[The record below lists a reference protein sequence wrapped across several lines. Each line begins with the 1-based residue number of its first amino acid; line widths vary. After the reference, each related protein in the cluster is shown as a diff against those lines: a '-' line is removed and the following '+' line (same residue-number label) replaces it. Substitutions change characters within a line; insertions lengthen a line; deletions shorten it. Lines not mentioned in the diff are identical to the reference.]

1 MSDSQGPA
9 PRCVALVG
17 TYLSGKTTL
26 LESLLFVCGAVPRKG
41 TVKEGNTVGDSAPE
55 ARAHQMSTEVSLASA
70 EFLGDPWIFLD
81 CPGSIEFLQETCS
94 ALMGADSAI
103 VVCEPVIERAMT
115 VAPILKF
122 LEDHEI
128 PHVLFINKMDT
139 AAARVRDVLKALQ
152 AVSTRPLALRQ
163 VPIREGERVTGYVDL
178 VSERA
183 YAYRPGENS
192 DLVPLPDTMVE
203 RKDTARTELL
213 ETLADFN
220 DTLLEQFLEDVTP
233 EKEEIYKDLAKDLAE
248 SLIVPVLLGAGLQD
262 HGTRRLLKLLR
273 HEVPQ
278 ASVTAA
284 RRGVEGSG
292 EALAQV
298 FKTYYMPH
306 TGKLSLA
313 RVWRGSIKDGM
324 TLDGSRIAGLFHM
337 HGQQVDKA
345 QSASAG
351 DVVALGRME
360 EINTGDVLTP
370 SGSGKEDLPWP
381 KTLTPVYGRAVAAES
396 RSDEVKLTGAIGRLS
411 EEDPS
416 LVLEQNPDTQQVLL
430 WGQGEMHL
438 QIAFER
444 LAHKYNLKV
453 NAHPP
458 DVAYKETIRKS
469 VAEHGRFKR
478 QTGGH
483 GQFGDVHLDI
493 KPLPRGSGFNFSNSI
508 VGGHVPRQYIPAVE
522 AGVKDY
528 MRRGPLGFPVV
539 DVAVTLT
546 DGSYHAVD
554 SSDQAFRQ
562 AARIAMTEGMVKCDP
577 VLLEPIFQVRIT
589 VPNEFTSKMQRLISS
604 RRGQFLGYDAR
615 PGWRGWDEVSANLPQ
630 SELRDLINELRSL
643 TLGVGTFTYQFDHLQ
658 ELAGRQAEQII
669 EQRNQRQTA
678 AAG

>member
-1 MSDSQGPA
+1 MSDSQGVA
-9 PRCVALVG
+9 PRCAALVG
-17 TYLSGKTTL
+17 PYLSGKTTL

-41 TVKEGNTVGDSAPE
+41 AVKEGNTVGDAAPE
-55 ARAHQMSTEVSLASA
+55 ARAHQMSTEISVASA
-70 EFLGDPWIFLD
+70 EFLGEPWIFLD
-81 CPGSIEFLQETCS
+81 CPGSIELLQETS
-94 ALMGADSAI
+94 NALMGADSAI

-128 PHVLFINKMDT
+128 PHLLFINKMDT
-139 AAARVRDVLKALQ
+139 AAARVRDVLEALQ
-152 AVSTRPLALRQ
+152 AVSARPLALRQ
-163 VPIREGERVTGYVDL
+163 VPIREAEQVTGYVDL

-183 YAYRPGENS
+183 YVYRPGEPS
-192 DLVPLPDTMVE
+192 DLVPVPDTMVE
-203 RKDTARTELL
+203 QKDGARTELL
-213 ETLADFN
+213 ETLADFD
-220 DTLLEQFLEDVTP
+220 DTLLEQLLEDVIP
-233 EKEEIYKDLAKDLAE
+233 EKEDVYKGLAKDLAE
-248 SLIVPVLLGAGLQD
+248 GLIVPVLLGAGLQD

-284 RRGVEGSG
+284 RRGIEGAG

-298 FKTYYMPH
+298 FKTSYVPH
-306 TGKLSLA
+306 AGKLSLA
-313 RVWRGSIKDGM
+313 RIWRGSIKDGM
-324 TLDGSRIAGLFHM
+324 TLNGSRIAGLFHVR
-337 HGQQVDKA
+337 GQQLEKTA
-345 QSASAG
+345 SASAG
-351 DVVALGRME
+351 DLVALGRME

-370 SGSGKEDLPWP
+370 SGSVKKDLPWP
-381 KTLTPVYGRAVAAES
+381 EKLEPVYALAVAAEN

-416 LVLEQNPDTQQVLL
+416 LVLEQNPDTQQVLV

-444 LAHKYNLKV
+444 LAHKYHLKV
-453 NAHPP
+453 TSRQP

-493 KPLPRGSGFNFSNSI
+493 KPLPRGSGFNFSQTI
-508 VGGHVPRQYIPAVE
+508 VGGAVPRQYISAVE

-528 MRRGPLGFPVV
+528 MRRGPLGFPAV
-539 DVAVTLT
+539 DIAVTLT

-562 AARIAMTEGMVKCDP
+562 AARIAMTEGMAKCDP
-577 VLLEPIFQVRIT
+577 VLLEPIFQVRIA
-589 VPNEFTSKMQRLISS
+589 VPSGFTSKMQRLISS
-604 RRGQFLGYDAR
+604 RRGQFLGFDAR
-615 PGWRGWDEVSANLPQ
+615 PGWKGWDEVLANLPQ

-643 TLGVGTFTYQFDHLQ
+643 TLGVGTFAYQFDHLH
-658 ELAGRQAEQII
+658 ELMGKQAEQII
-669 EQRNQRQTA
+669 EQRRAA